1 MFTITLVIILIT
13 CITSFIA
20 FSNENLMDEL
30 IFYPPAITRDSQWYR
45 FITSGFIHNDIQHLA
60 FNMFTL
66 YFFGNNWEAAYNDYL
81 GLGKIWYLVLYLGA
95 LIVSQIPSYLKN
107 RNNYHYR
114 SLGASGAVS
123 AIVFSMILL
132 MPWSTLYVF
141 VLPVPAIIYAVLYLS
156 YTIYMSRKG
165 GDSINHD
172 AHLWGAI
179 FGIIFSIILKPEVGS
194 MFLNAI
200 THPHFGGREY

>member
-1 MFTITLVIILIT
+1 MITITIVIVAIT
-13 CITSFIA
+13 CIISFLS
-20 FSNENLMDEL
+20 FSNEKMTNDL
-30 IFYPPAITRDSQWYR
+30 IFYPPAITRDNQWYR
-45 FITSGFIHNDIQHLA
+45 FITSGFIHADIQHLA

-66 YFFGNNWEAAYNDYL
+66 YFFGNNWESTYNNYL
-81 GLGKIWYLVLYLGA
+81 GLGKIWYIVLYLGA

-107 RNNYHYR
+107 KNNYHYR

-141 VLPVPAIIYAVLYLS
+141 ILPVPAIIYAVLYLV

-172 AHLWGAI
+172 AHLWGAV
-179 FGIIFSIILKPEVGS
+179 FGIIFSIVLKPEVIS
-194 MFLNAI
+194 FFLEAI
-200 THPHFGGREY
+200 THPHFGGLE

>member
-13 CITSFIA
+13 CITTFIA

>member
-1 MFTITLVIILIT
+1 MITITLVIVAIT
-13 CITSFIA
+13 CIVSFLS
-20 FSNENLMDEL
+20 FSNEKMMEEL
-30 IFYPPAITRDSQWYR
+30 IFYSPAITRDNQWYR
-45 FITSGFIHNDIQHLA
+45 FITSGFIHADIQHLA

-66 YFFGNNWEAAYNDYL
+66 YFFGKNWESAYNDYL
-81 GLGKIWYLVLYLGA
+81 GLDKIWYIVLYLGA

-141 VLPVPAIIYAVLYLS
+141 VLPIPAIIYAVLYLG

-179 FGIIFSIILKPEVGS
+179 FGIIFSVVLKPEVVS
-194 MFLNAI
+194 IFLEAI
-200 THPHFGGREY
+200 THPHFGGIE